1 MAEESNRED
10 VDVLIVGAGPVG
22 LTLANLLGG
31 YGVSVLLAEARSDLI
46 DYPRG
51 VGLDDESY
59 RTIQAMGLIE
69 PVRPHT
75 NPNHIVKIVN
85 GKGRVLTANN
95 PTSEPFGFARKHG
108 FIQPLVDRAFF
119 EGLDRYEHVN
129 VAFEHM
135 LIGLEESGDFV
146 TATLEVGPRDMDGTT
161 GPLPG
166 TSPTTRQVRAK
177 FVVGCEGGRS
187 FTRKWLGA
195 TFVGESPSTRWL
207 VVDVENDPVGTPG
220 VYLGAD
226 PKRPYVSIGLPHAV
240 RRWEFMLHEDEPS
253 DASEDDAFVHGL
265 LTPHVPDPTSLQVI
279 RRRVFTHHGRVADTF
294 RSGRVI
300 IAGDAAHLMPVWMG
314 QGFNSG
320 LRDATNLAWK
330 IATLTRGQAGLDLL
344 DTYDAER
351 REHAKAM
358 VDLSM
363 TMGNFIKQ
371 QDKRVALVR
380 DSVSTALGA
389 VPQIKS
395 YFSEM
400 RFKPMPRYTRGVL
413 VDPNTLAPG
422 RAAPK
427 ITRDLIPV
435 ATAEN
440 CDSPVGVQFIQP
452 RVSVA
457 GQDGPILLDDALG
470 PWWAIAAWGNDPRRH
485 LAPELLDKAR
495 ELGMRFACI
504 VPETQRPWAEA
515 AYEAADD
522 FVVIGDHTGA
532 LKRWYDDRPVSVV
545 FIRPDRFVAAAV
557 LAQEASPA
565 FRSLLAA
572 LSSTI

>member
-1 MAEESNRED
+1 MAPRDAVSET
-10 VDVLIVGAGPVG
+10 DVLIIGAGPVG
-22 LTLANLLGG
+22 LTLANLLGS
-31 YGVSVLLAEARSDLI
+31 YGVSVILAEARSDLI

-59 RTIQAMGLIE
+59 RTIQAMGLVDT
-69 PVRPHT
+69 VRPHT

-85 GKGRVLTANN
+85 GKGRVLTVNN
-95 PTSEPFGFARKHG
+95 PTPEPFGFARKHG
-108 FIQPLVDRAFF
+108 FIQPEVDRAFF
-119 EGLDRYEHVN
+119 DGLARYEHVE

-135 LIGLEESGDFV
+135 LIGLEQDDAGV

-161 GPLPG
+161 GPLPD
-166 TSPTTRQVRAK
+166 TTPTTRQVRAS

-195 TFVGESPSTRWL
+195 NFVGESPSTRWL

-240 RRWEFMLHEDEPS
+240 RRWEFMLHDDEPS
-253 DASEDDAFVHGL
+253 DACDDDAFVHGL
-265 LTPHVPDPTSLQVI
+265 LAPHVPDPTSLEGL

-294 RSGRVI
+294 RSGRVV

-330 IATLTRGQAGLDLL
+330 LATLVRGQADLDLL
-344 DTYDAER
+344 DTYDTER
-351 REHAKAM
+351 RDHAKAM
-358 VDLSM
+358 VDLSI
-363 TMGNFIKQ
+363 TMGTFIKQ
-371 QDKRVALVR
+371 QDPKVALLR

-413 VDPNTLAPG
+413 VDPSTLTPG
-422 RAAPK
+422 NAAAK

-435 ATAEN
+435 HTAEN
-440 CDSPVGVQFIQP
+440 TDSPVGVQFIQP
-452 RVSVA
+452 RVMTKASEQPA
-457 GQDGPILLDDALG
+457 LLDDAIG
-470 PWWAIAAWGNDPRRH
+470 PWWALLGWGNDPRRH
-485 LAPELLDKAR
+485 LDDELR
-495 ELGMRFACI
+495 EIAAAMGMRFGCI

-515 AYEAADD
+515 TYPASDD
-522 FVVIGDHTGA
+522 FVVIGDHTGE
-532 LKRWYDDRPVSVV
+532 LKRWYDDRPISFV

-557 LAQEASPA
+557 LAQEADPA
-565 FRSLLAA
+565 FRQLLIAMK
-572 LSSTI
+572 STL